1 MNEFLISTEISDTEM
16 IEGCIASYSYDDNDI
31 RRGTQHVMLL
41 ALELTHPNT
50 NLRSMR
56 RYVSF
61 TSITRGDIQ
70 ETFEE
75 HMSAAIE
82 EETYRDN
89 EDEMWDT
96 FYDNINEF
104 SIQRFSNSNEDD
116 DSENDSSSDSSSH
129 AGAHD
134 YDHQKDRSDD
144 DEGENDGGD
153 E

>member
-1 MNEFLISTEISDTEM
+1 MGNCRMNEFLISTEISDTEM

-50 NLRSMR
+50 NLR
-56 RYVSF
+56 
-61 TSITRGDIQ
+61 
-70 ETFEE
+70 
-75 HMSAAIE
+75 
-82 EETYRDN
+82 
-89 EDEMWDT
+89 
-96 FYDNINEF
+96 
-104 SIQRFSNSNEDD
+104 FSNSNEDD